1 MKKIII
7 PLFVVIS
14 MLILP
19 MVFAEN
25 TDGESGP
32 EFQVRL
38 KPAFGNCFV
47 YYVFKISVKNV
58 GDATAHNVTLID
70 LIIDG
75 KVLYNNRVTE
85 WKKSIEPGETIH
97 DSPDST
103 FIGFGI
109 FTATMT
115 VTCDEGVNGTGSG
128 NGFILGPIIFIP

>member
-1 MKKIII
+1 MDEDNGMVIIEVSRKTYTRI
-7 PLFVVIS
+7 QEDKE
-14 MLILP
+14 ILSKG
-19 MVFAEN
+19 N
-25 TDGESGP
+25 TITDD
-32 EFQVRL
+32 FT
-38 KPAFGNCFV
+38 
-47 YYVFKISVKNV
+47 VKNV

-75 KVLYNNRVTE
+75 KVLYNNRITE
-85 WKKSIEPGETIH
+85 WGKYIEPGETIH